1 MIKEILSKANLTKAY
16 KQVVSNKGSAGV
28 DKMKVTDLKPYLQKH
43 WGALKPQIEKGLY
56 SPQLVKG
63 IEIPKPNGGKRLL
76 GIPTVMD
83 RMLQQAIQQVLSE
96 VYEPEF
102 SWFSFGF
109 RTGKSAHQAVKQALL
124 YINSGYQHIIDL
136 DLKTF
141 FDVVNHDILMSLLQ
155 RKVTDP
161 VVMKLIRKF
170 LQSGIMIDGMVHP
183 RESGTPQGS
192 PLSPLLSNIILN
204 EFDKELAKRGLRFVR
219 YADDCSIF
227 VKSER
232 AARRV
237 LISITKFLEGKLKL
251 KVNPEKTKICR
262 PVNSALLGYGFVPIY
277 KKGEKGQYQL
287 VTGDKAFTKLKT
299 RIKEVT
305 RKTSPKTFDEMIASL
320 NSVVRGW
327 VNYFQLSSMWAK
339 LRDLDSW
346 IKSRI
351 RYFIWKKW
359 KKPNRRMRAYI
370 QLGRNKGDAYAWS
383 RSRLGGWR
391 IAQSPIMTTTVTNER
406 LEQRG
411 YLSILKLFEKLHYV
425 PRTA

>member
-1 MIKEILSKANLTKAY
+1 MIEEILSKANLTKAY
-16 KQVVSNKGSAGV
+16 KQVVSNRGSAGV

-43 WGALKPQIEKGLY
+43 WDALKPQIEKGLY
-56 SPQLVKG
+56 LPQLVKG

-109 RTGKSAHQAVKQALL
+109 RPGKSAHQAVKQALL
-124 YINSGYQHIIDL
+124 YINSGYQYIIDL

-170 LQSGIMIDGMVHP
+170 LQSGIMIDGIVHP

-232 AARRV
+232 AAKRV
-237 LISITKFLEGKLKL
+237 LTSITKFLEGKLKL

-262 PVNSALLGYGFVPIY
+262 PVKLELLGYGFTPTY
-277 KKGEKGQYQL
+277 QKGVKGQYQL
-287 VTGDKAFTKLKT
+287 VTGEKAFTKLKA

-305 RKTSPKTFDEMIASL
+305 RKTSPKTFDDMIASL
-320 NSVVRGW
+320 NSVIRGW
-327 VNYFQLSSMWAK
+327 VNYFHLSGMWAK
-339 LRDLDSW
+339 LRDLEGW
-346 IKSRI
+346 IKNRI

-370 QLGRNKGDAYAWS
+370 QLGRNKEDAYAWS

-391 IAQSPIMTTTVTNER
+391 IAQSPIMTSTVTNER

-411 YLSILKLFEKLHYV
+411 YQSILKLFGKLHYV

>member
-1 MIKEILSKANLTKAY
+1 MIEEILSKANLTRAY

-43 WGALKPQIEKGLY
+43 WDALKPQIEKGLY

-83 RMLQQAIQQVLSE
+83 RMLQQAIQQILSE

-109 RTGKSAHQAVKQALL
+109 RPGKSAHQTVKQALL

-170 LQSGIMIDGMVHP
+170 LQSGIMIDGIVHP

-232 AARRV
+232 AAKRV
-237 LISITKFLEGKLKL
+237 LTSITKFLEGKLKL
-251 KVNPEKTKICR
+251 KVNTEKTKICR
-262 PVNSALLGYGFVPIY
+262 PVKLVLLGYGFTPTY
-277 KKGEKGQYQL
+277 QKGVKGQYQL
-287 VTGDKAFTKLKT
+287 ITGDKAFAKLKA

-305 RKTSPKTFDEMIASL
+305 RKTSPKTFDEMITSL

-327 VNYFQLSSMWAK
+327 VNYFHLSSMWAK

-351 RYFIWKKW
+351 RYYIWKKW

-370 QLGRNKGDAYAWS
+370 QLGRNKEDAYAWS

-391 IAQSPIMTTTVTNER
+391 ISLSPIMTTTVTNER

-411 YLSILKLFEKLHYV
+411 YLSILKMFEKLHYV